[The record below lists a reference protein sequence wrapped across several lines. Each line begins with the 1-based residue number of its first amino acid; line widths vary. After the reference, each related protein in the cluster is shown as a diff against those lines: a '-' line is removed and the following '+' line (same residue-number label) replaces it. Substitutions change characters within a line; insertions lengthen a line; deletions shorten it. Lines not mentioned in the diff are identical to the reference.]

1 MYQDS
6 DDDSGG
12 EHKRDLFE
20 EALEQ
25 IRSNIVH
32 EIDYSKNDN
41 FLHLLFANFAKKEK
55 I

>member
-25 IRSNIVH
+25 IRSN
-32 EIDYSKNDN
+32 KNITLIN
-41 FLHLLFANFAKKEK
+41 LTFFVFKLILNRV
-55 I
+55 